1 MLRSDGRHRVMT
13 RVSRALTAALG
24 LLLATGCTPQTT
36 GPPPSLGREIA
47 PHGRLRVAMIGSN
60 PVLVVK
66 KPDGSLG
73 GVAID
78 VGTFVAGKLRVA
90 MEPVIYAG
98 PSQYRES
105 FGKHQWDVAIGPRDI
120 GGDAVDFSP
129 DVILVDNLYVAAP
142 GRTLADAGQVDRAGV
157 KIAVIDGGAPHRFLA
172 RSLKAA
178 VLVPLPSREAVIE
191 AVREGRA
198 DVFGSNAENVQA
210 VADAVPGATILPGAF
225 VSVRMAV
232 AVPKG
237 RSPEA
242 RARLT
247 EILDEAKRT
256 DVVRRAIEG
265 ARLKGVRV
273 ADGGR

>member
-1 MLRSDGRHRVMT
+1 MT

-129 DVILVDNLYVAAP
+129 DLILVDNLYVAAP
-142 GRTLADAGQVDRAGV
+142 GRALADAAQVDRAGV
-157 KIAVIDGGAPHRFLA
+157 KI
-172 RSLKAA
+172 
-178 VLVPLPSREAVIE
+178 AVIE

-256 DVVRRAIEG
+256 DVVRRSIEG